1 MSTKTLHQTRRK
13 ESKMRNKALI
23 AAFVVGFIGCI
34 NLNAYYGSS
43 DVFNKHMRGAPK
55 EKEVVDCDD
64 PKNLPLDI
72 GGRLIGGKEECF
84 VNRGTAARAKRDLD
98 LTIGRNPVTGKVT
111 SKAKL
116 LGGNK
121 ATNNLEKVQKNY
133 GKKEFELEE
142 AEKAYADNPSV
153 KNSNRLEKA
162 RKAFKKAQLDLE
174 AAEEI
179 KAKDDRRNTK

>member
-1 MSTKTLHQTRRK
+1 MSTKTLNQTRRK
-13 ESKMRNKALI
+13 ENKMRNKALI

-43 DVFNKHMRGAPK
+43 DVFNKHLRGEAK
-55 EKEVVDCDD
+55 EEVVDCDD
-64 PKNLPLDI
+64 PKNRPDFI
-72 GGRLIGGKEECF
+72 GGVMISGKEECG
-84 VNRGTAARAKRDLD
+84 VNRGTAARAKRELD
-98 LTIGRNPVTGKVT
+98 RTIGRNPVTGKVT
-111 SKAKL
+111 SKAEL

-121 ATNNLEKVQKNY
+121 ATNNLEKAQKNY
-133 GKKEFELEE
+133 GKREFELEE